1 MITVHYLENSRAH
14 RILWMLEEL
23 GLNYTCVNYARESD
37 MRAPATLK
45 ALHPLGKS
53 PLLEDGGVIY
63 AESGAIIDDLLARYH
78 GDLFI
83 PRGNS
88 EEFRLYR
95 YWMHYAEGSAMTPLL
110 LKLLFGKLPKNVPL
124 LIRPVAKLIARGAEA
139 KLIDPQLKDHV
150 ALWEEQLSR
159 SAYFAGERFSAADI
173 MMSFPVEAAMTR
185 ANTAQTQV
193 AIRRYLTAIRARPAY
208 QRALARGGA
217 YRYAQS

>member
-23 GLNYTCVNYARESD
+23 GLDYTCVSYVREHD
-37 MRAPATLK
+37 MRAPASLK

-53 PLLEDGGVIY
+53 PLLEDDGVIY
-63 AESGAIIDDLLARYH
+63 AESGAIIDDLLARFD

-83 PRGNS
+83 PARNT
-88 EEFRLYR
+88 EDYRLYR

-110 LKLLFGKLPKNVPL
+110 LKLLFGKLPSNVPL
-124 LIRPVAKLIARGAEA
+124 FIRPVARLISPGVED

-150 ALWEEQLSR
+150 NLWEGQLSKNR
-159 SAYFAGERFSAADI
+159 FFAGDQFSAADI
-173 MMSFPVEAAMTR
+173 MMSFPVETAMTR
-185 ANTAQTQV
+185 ADAAQAQV
-193 AIRRYLTAIRARPAY
+193 AIRRYLTTIRARPAY

-217 YRYAQS
+217 YLYSIS